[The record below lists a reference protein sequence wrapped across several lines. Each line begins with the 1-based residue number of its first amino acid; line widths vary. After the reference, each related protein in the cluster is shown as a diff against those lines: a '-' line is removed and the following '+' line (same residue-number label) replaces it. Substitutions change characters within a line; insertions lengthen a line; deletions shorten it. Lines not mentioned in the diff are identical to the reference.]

1 MGQFIKFI
9 FASCLGVLLA
19 SVVIFGIGGM
29 AVSGLVSKAEKVKV
43 VQPNTVLELNF
54 DEAIPEKTNNL
65 AIDPYSFSQDDKV
78 GLHDMIQAIR
88 YAKDDDNIKGIFLD
102 VSSLNVG
109 AATASALRAALV
121 DFKESGKFITAYG
134 IYLSQGAYY
143 VASVADKIAL
153 NPVGGLAFQGL
164 GVQIPFFKD
173 ALDRLGVKMQIF
185 YAGDFKSATEPYRL
199 NKMSE
204 NNRLQIKEYLDGL
217 YQVILTDIS
226 NSRGISESELRNI
239 ADNLLVQSPED
250 ALNLKMVDALAYR
263 DEVYDDLRER
273 LGFSEKE
280 DIRTVGIWSYYKK
293 AKAKLNFSIKDK
305 VAVVIA
311 EGVIVNGE
319 GELGEV
325 GGQKYA
331 RLIRKLRK
339 DDKIKAIVLRV
350 NSPGGSATA
359 SDIIW
364 RELLLA
370 KEAGKPVVVSMGD
383 YAASGGYYIA
393 AMADT
398 IYAQPNTITGSIGVF
413 GMIPSMEEM
422 LRDKVGVRFDAVK
435 TGKFSTG
442 ISPFVDISEEEK
454 TVIQKS
460 VEDFYETFLK
470 RVADGRGMTRDE
482 AHKVAQGRV
491 WTGTKAKSLGLVDAL
506 GDLDDAIQ
514 TAANLADLSTYR
526 TTEYPKLKAPL
537 ELMIDRFS
545 GKRKTSLLL
554 KEELGDMYF
563 YLKQME
569 DIKKMSGVQ
578 ARLPF
583 EINVK

>member
-1 MGQFIKFI
+1 MGQFFKFI

-29 AVSGLVSKAEKVKV
+29 AISGLVSNVEKVKV

-65 AIDPYSFSQDDKV
+65 AIDPYSFSPDDKV
-78 GLHDMIQAIR
+78 GLHDMIQSIR

-109 AATASALRAALV
+109 AATASAIRAALV

-143 VASVADKIAL
+143 VASVADNIAL

-199 NKMSE
+199 NEMSE

-226 NSRGISESELRNI
+226 NSRGISENELRNI

-250 ALNLKMVDALAYR
+250 ALRLKMIDALSYR

-273 LGFSEKE
+273 LGLTEKE

-293 AKAKLNFSIKDK
+293 AKVKLNFSIKDK
-305 VAVVIA
+305 IAVVIA

-339 DDKIKAIVLRV
+339 DDKIKAIVVRV

-398 IYAQPNTITGSIGVF
+398 IYAQANTITGSIGVF

-422 LRDKVGVRFDAVK
+422 LREKVGVRFDAVK
-435 TGKFSTG
+435 TGKFATG
-442 ISPFVDISEEEK
+442 ISPFVDISAEEQA
-454 TVIQKS
+454 VIQKS

-482 AHKVAQGRV
+482 AHQVAQGRV

-506 GDLDDAIQ
+506 GGLDDAIQ
-514 TAANLADLSTYR
+514 TAANLAELSTYR